1 MMKTMRYMKM
11 TLDTIVK
18 KRSMS
23 NGRCNNNTRYKTMME
38 AIVSIKCIIKSP
50 KIIENTKCRMKMIK
64 KRNIMSITMNKKNMP
79 RKMKK
84 IRL

>member
-18 KRSMS
+18 KR
-23 NGRCNNNTRYKTMME
+23 NNRCNNNTRYKTMME
-38 AIVSIKCIIKSP
+38 ATVSIKCIIKCP
-50 KIIENTKCRMKMIK
+50 KIIENTKCRMKIIK

-84 IRL
+84 SRQ